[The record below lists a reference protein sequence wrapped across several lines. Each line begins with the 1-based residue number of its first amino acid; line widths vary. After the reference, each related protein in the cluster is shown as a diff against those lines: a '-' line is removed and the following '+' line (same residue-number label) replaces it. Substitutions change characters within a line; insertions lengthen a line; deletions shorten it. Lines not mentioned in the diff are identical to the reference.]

1 MGRIIKFFPL
11 VLVFLFS
18 GCWQEKDD
26 DFKYYES
33 SYVDTVAYVVPLDS
47 VHIEIIQSGLLSKLL
62 DTIPH
67 QIAGD
72 AGLGDT
78 IRMVLSVNFGNSSPT
93 PSPYKEIGLIQ
104 DTLRLI
110 YSSFPLIKITY
121 LKENEILEANTS
133 PALPYYS
140 IQNVVVHKSP
150 EKFIRF
156 NSSIHY

>member
-1 MGRIIKFFPL
+1 MKTLSILFL
-11 VLVFLFS
+11 VLLFGLT
-18 GCWQEKDD
+18 GCWQEDDD

-33 SYVDTVAYVVPLDS
+33 SYIDTVAYVVPLDS

-67 QIAGD
+67 QIADD

-78 IRMVLSVNFGNSSPT
+78 IRMVLSVNFGSYSPT
-93 PSPYKEIGLIQ
+93 PSPYEDISLFQ

-110 YSSFPLIKITY
+110 YSSFPLIKIAY

>member
-1 MGRIIKFFPL
+1 MKMIDIFIL
-11 VLVFLFS
+11 ILFLTIS
-18 GCWQEKDD
+18 GCWQEDDD

-47 VHIEIIQSGLLSKLL
+47 VHIEIIQSGLLTKLL

-67 QIAGD
+67 QIVDD

-93 PSPYKEIGLIQ
+93 PSPYEDISLIQ
-104 DTLRLI
+104 DTLRLV
-110 YSSFPLIKITY
+110 YSSAPLIKIAY

-140 IQNVVVHKSP
+140 IQNVVVFKP
-150 EKFIRF
+150 PDKFIWF